1 MRRLF
6 KVVCS
11 EEIHGAACRGLF
23 QPVVWLGLLHPV
35 VPVRGLPNGSRCGP
49 GEVLKYCQSSTCG
62 ERTCASPGP
71 PTHCTADCRT
81 SCFCEDGFF
90 RNRAKRCVPLAL
102 CS

>member
-1 MRRLF
+1 M
-6 KVVCS
+6 KVQVLTV
-11 EEIHGAACRGLF
+11 AAA
-23 QPVVWLGLLHPV
+23 VLLAAAVLCDAQAV